1 MSDNHHSEETI
12 NRWLQGKLSEAERI
26 AFEQSPEG
34 QDYLQIVQAT
44 DKLAF
49 PDYDVEAELQ
59 KLHALKKEQGPSAFS
74 FWKIAVAVLLIV
86 GVSLVYY
93 LTQTGYT
100 THNTGF
106 GETLAITLPDASV
119 VTLNANSE
127 LRYKTSDFAEDRKLK
142 LRGEAFFE
150 VTRGIDFEVQTSE
163 GSIKVLGTSFN
174 VKQLRN
180 VLEVQVYSGLVAVEG
195 SSTRQQL
202 QKGEGLR
209 LENGVLHKS
218 WTKPV
223 ENKPLWISEH
233 LVELE
238 DAPLQEALVQLENSY
253 GITIR
258 SNISTD
264 SIRFTGAFPTD
275 DVESALRIV
284 LSAAELDYTYDPQNK
299 VLTISGR
306 QNP

>member
-44 DKLAF
+44 DKLGF

-59 KLHALKKEQGPSAFS
+59 KLHEIKKEQGPSAFS
-74 FWKIAVAVLLIV
+74 FWKIAVAALLIV

-142 LRGEAFFE
+142 LRGEAFF
-150 VTRGIDFEVQTSE
+150 G
-163 GSIKVLGTSFN
+163 
-174 VKQLRN
+174 
-180 VLEVQVYSGLVAVEG
+180 VAVPI
-195 SSTRQQL
+195 L
-202 QKGEGLR
+202 
-209 LENGVLHKS
+209 
-218 WTKPV
+218 
-223 ENKPLWISEH
+223 
-233 LVELE
+233 
-238 DAPLQEALVQLENSY
+238 
-253 GITIR
+253 IR
-258 SNISTD
+258 MTPNCWGT
-264 SIRFTGAFPTD
+264 
-275 DVESALRIV
+275 
-284 LSAAELDYTYDPQNK
+284 
-299 VLTISGR
+299 
-306 QNP
+306 